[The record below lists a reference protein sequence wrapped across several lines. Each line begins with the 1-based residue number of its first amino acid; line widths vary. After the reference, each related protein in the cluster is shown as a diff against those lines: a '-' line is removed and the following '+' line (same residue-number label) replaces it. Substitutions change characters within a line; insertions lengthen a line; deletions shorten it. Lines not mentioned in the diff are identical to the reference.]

1 MAESE
6 FGQDSWVSLAE
17 AARRLG
23 RHPDGLRAMIRRGKL
38 RGRKG
43 NAGQWLVQVPA
54 DLAESDSDG
63 DSDMAGE
70 LAALRE
76 ELAESRVAA
85 ARAQAGLDS
94 LLAGHERERDSLNAV
109 VTDLRAERDRLAAEL
124 AEARRPVLLRLVEAI
139 RRR

>member
-6 FGQDSWVSLAE
+6 PGQDSWVGLAE

-38 RGRKG
+38 QACKG
-43 NAGQWLVQVPA
+43 NSGQWLVQVPA
-54 DLAESDSDG
+54 GAESSAESDSDV
-63 DSDMAGE
+63 AEE

-76 ELAESRVAA
+76 ELTESRVAA
-85 ARAQAGLDS
+85 ARAQAALDS

-109 VTDLRAERDRLAAEL
+109 VVDLRAERDRLAAEL
-124 AEARRPVLLRLVEAI
+124 AEARRPVLLRLLEAL